1 MAKLSVQ
8 EKQGRAEDD
17 ARTLTRYQQ
26 IVSDKSRMSAA
37 NKALNKQIKEAE
49 AGLKNLR
56 KAAK

>member
-8 EKQGRAEDD
+8 EKQWRAEDD